1 MKEKYHE
8 IICIID
14 RSGSMEAIK
23 SDAIGGFNSFI
34 EGQRK
39 LEGEAALTL
48 VLFNDGYKI
57 VYDRKDLQ
65 TVPFLND
72 TTYVPGGTTAMLD
85 AIGRTIDSVGD
96 RLSNTPEKDRPEK
109 VIVSILTDGLEN
121 DSKEYTYEQIGAR
134 IKRQKEK
141 YNWDFI
147 FLAANQDA
155 VESAKKISIDKN
167 DAVDFEATPDGITD
181 ALYSMNK
188 MMYDKRMK

>member
-85 AIGRTIDSVGD
+85 AIGRTIDSVGE

>member
-39 LEGEAALTL
+39 FDGEAALTL
-48 VLFNDGYKI
+48 VLFNDDYKI
-57 VYDRKDLQ
+57 VYDRRDLQ
-65 TVPFLND
+65 TVPFLNN

-85 AIGRTIDSVGD
+85 AIGRTIDSVGE
-96 RLSNTPEKDRPEK
+96 RLSDTPEEDRPEK

-121 DSKEYTYEQIGAR
+121 ASKEYTYEQIGSR

-141 YNWDFI
+141 YNWEFI

-155 VESAKKISIDKN
+155 VASAKMISIDKD
-167 DAVDFEATPDGITD
+167 DAVDFDATPEGIAD
-181 ALYSMNK
+181 ALYSMNE
-188 MMYDKRMK
+188 MMNYKRMK